1 MNALQE
7 EMKRQL
13 SNLNPKMIRR
23 YLHDIIDW
31 DARLI
36 SILGARGVGKTT
48 LLLQHIQETGDVEH
62 SLFVFADNIYF
73 TRHTLLDLAGA
84 FYRNG
89 GKYLYIDEIH
99 KYPNWSTEIKNI
111 YDSYPTLKVVYT
123 GSSILDL
130 EKGGADLSRRKLQYH
145 MYGLSF
151 REFVELKYGQ
161 QIRVHSLQDLIAG
174 HIDWPYQSL
183 QPLPAFAEY
192 LRYGYYPYF
201 TDGHLENHLYG
212 SVLQTLEV
220 DIPTFAQMNVGTI
233 RKLKTLLG
241 IIAAS
246 VPFKPNMQGI
256 ARDLGMSRND
266 ISDLF
271 YYLEKAGMIAQLRQ
285 STEGIAL
292 LGKVDK
298 VYLNNTNLMYLLAS
312 DKIEIGNVRETF
324 FLSATQ
330 VTEHVL
336 ASTISDFQ
344 IGEYTFEVGG
354 KKKGKKQLAEATRGI
369 VVRDDIE
376 YYSPDIVPLF
386 AFGLLY

>member
-1 MNALQE
+1 MKVLQE

-13 SNLNPKMIRR
+13 SYLNPNMIRR

-48 LLLQHIQETGDVEH
+48 LLLQHIAETADVEH
-62 SLFVFADNIYF
+62 SLFAFADNIYF
-73 TRHTLLDLAGA
+73 TSHTLLDLAGE

-111 YDSYPTLKVVYT
+111 YDSYPSLKVVYT
-123 GSSILDL
+123 GSSILEL
-130 EKGGADLSRRKLQYH
+130 EKGGADLSRRKLQYY
-145 MYGLSF
+145 MYGLSL
-151 REFVELKYGQ
+151 REYVELKHGIK
-161 QIRVHSLQDLIAG
+161 IRVHSLQDLIAG
-174 HIDWPYQSL
+174 NIDWPYQGL
-183 QPLPAFAEY
+183 QPLPVFAEY
-192 LRYGYYPYF
+192 LKSGYYPYF
-201 TDGHLENHLYG
+201 SDGHLENHLYG

-220 DIPTFAQMNVGTI
+220 DIPTFAQMNVGTT

-241 IIAAS
+241 IISES

-256 ARDLGMSRND
+256 ARNLNMSRND

-271 YYLEKAGMIAQLRQ
+271 FYLEKAGMISQLRQ
-285 STEGIAL
+285 STTGIAL
-292 LGKVDK
+292 LGKVEK
-298 VYLNNTNLMYLLAS
+298 VYLNNTNLMYLFAA
-312 DKIEIGNVRETF
+312 DKIDIGNVRETF

-330 VTEHVL
+330 ITEKVL
-336 ASTISDFQ
+336 ASTVSDFQ
-344 IGEYTFEVGG
+344 IGNYTFEVGG
-354 KKKGKKQLAEATRGI
+354 KKKSKKQLAEAENGI

-376 YYSPDIVPLF
+376 YFSPGFVPLF

>member
-1 MNALQE
+1 
-7 EMKRQL
+7 
-13 SNLNPKMIRR
+13 
-23 YLHDIIDW
+23 
-31 DARLI
+31 
-36 SILGARGVGKTT
+36 
-48 LLLQHIQETGDVEH
+48 
-62 SLFVFADNIYF
+62 
-73 TRHTLLDLAGA
+73 
-84 FYRNG
+84 
-89 GKYLYIDEIH
+89 
-99 KYPNWSTEIKNI
+99 
-111 YDSYPTLKVVYT
+111 
-123 GSSILDL
+123 
-130 EKGGADLSRRKLQYH
+130 
-145 MYGLSF
+145 
-151 REFVELKYGQ
+151 
-161 QIRVHSLQDLIAG
+161 
-174 HIDWPYQSL
+174 
-183 QPLPAFAEY
+183 
-192 LRYGYYPYF
+192 
-201 TDGHLENHLYG
+201 
-212 SVLQTLEV
+212 
-220 DIPTFAQMNVGTI
+220 MNVGTI

-285 STEGIAL
+285 STEGITL

-330 VTEHVL
+330 VTERVL

-376 YYSPDIVPLF
+376 YYSPDIVPLY

>member
-1 MNALQE
+1 MKALQE

-13 SNLNPKMIRR
+13 KHLNPKMIRR
-23 YLHDIIDW
+23 YMHDVIDW

-48 LLLQHIQETGDVEH
+48 LLLQHIKETNDIEH

-73 TRHTLLDLAGA
+73 ATHRLFDLANT
-84 FYRNG
+84 FVQYG

-99 KYPNWSTEIKNI
+99 KYANWSTEIKNI
-111 YDSYPTLKVVYT
+111 YDSFPSLKVVYT

-145 MYGLSF
+145 MQGLSL
-151 REFVELKYGQ
+151 REFVELKYGYK
-161 QIRVHSLQDLIAG
+161 IRQHSLQELIEG
-174 HIDWPYQSL
+174 KIDWPYDAL
-183 QPLPAFAEY
+183 KPLPVMAEY
-192 LRYGYYPYF
+192 LQYGYYPYF
-201 TDGHLENHLYG
+201 TDGHFHEHLH
-212 SVLQTLEV
+212 SSLLQTLEV
-220 DIPTFAQMNVGTI
+220 DIPTFAQMNVGTT

-246 VPFKPNMQGI
+246 VPFKPNMQAI
-256 ARDLGMSRND
+256 ARDLGISRND
-266 ISDLF
+266 ISDLLF
-271 YYLEKAGMIAQLRQ
+271 YLEKAGVIMQLRQ
-285 STEGIAL
+285 TTEGIAL
-292 LGKVDK
+292 LGKVEK

-312 DKIEIGNVRETF
+312 ENIEIGNVRETF
-324 FLSATQ
+324 FLSATNM
-330 VTEHVL
+330 TECVF

-354 KKKGKKQLAEATRGI
+354 KKKGKKQLAEAKYGI

-376 YYSPDIVPLF
+376 YASPAVIPLF